1 MLNKVSLPTFLCLF
15 LVAGAHAQSPQDP
28 EILAKITPEAI
39 DSRIAEFRMG
49 DLIVKTRPGAKVQI
63 KQVRH
68 EFLFGTAI
76 PNSLA
81 ENSENPMSPEDREQ
95 YLRLLSDNFNY
106 AVHENALKW
115 YGNEKERGVV
125 DYSVA
130 DRIWELCKS
139 LNIPMRGHTIYWEKE
154 EFNEEWLKELN
165 NDELRLA
172 IKNRAESLMN
182 HFKDRIDEYDL
193 NNEMLHGNFFRR
205 RFGYGIVSE
214 MAWMVK
220 AHNPDAKLYM
230 NDYGI
235 VDVGYN
241 AGPYAIQIED
251 LLKNGVPIDGIGIQA
266 HRTIP
271 GEINNTPY
279 MVQRNLD
286 RFNKFDLPIKITEAL
301 FVYDTDEQRAAELE
315 KLFPI
320 YFAHP
325 KVEAIL
331 MWGVWE
337 KNHWIPHS
345 AMWKSDFTPTKQAEA
360 YRELVFDK
368 WWTDTEVTAD
378 GKGMSNTRAFYG
390 DYVIRVG
397 RRSKNV
403 TLSKAAGKVEVEI

>member
-39 DSRIAEFRMG
+39 DSRIAEIRMG
-49 DLIVKTRPGAKVQI
+49 DLIVKTRPGAKVRI

-235 VDVGYN
+235 ADVGYN
-241 AGPYAIQIED
+241 AGPYAW
-251 LLKNGVPIDGIGIQA
+251 GPVPPGRGRPARTLPADPPRQPPCSPRASPRRPHPAPAVSSPGPPPRSARPGRPPHLRPPHPTPPERTPHPPPSV
-266 HRTIP
+266 HRGAP
-271 GEINNTPY
+271 P
-279 MVQRNLD
+279 
-286 RFNKFDLPIKITEAL
+286 
-301 FVYDTDEQRAAELE
+301 
-315 KLFPI
+315 
-320 YFAHP
+320 
-325 KVEAIL
+325 
-331 MWGVWE
+331 
-337 KNHWIPHS
+337 
-345 AMWKSDFTPTKQAEA
+345 PTA
-360 YRELVFDK
+360 VPPC
-368 WWTDTEVTAD
+368 
-378 GKGMSNTRAFYG
+378 
-390 DYVIRVG
+390 
-397 RRSKNV
+397 
-403 TLSKAAGKVEVEI
+403 